1 MVLSE
6 DGSTI
11 MISSKFKNVWFNILL
26 IDFPIYFSELY
37 AGKIIEI
44 LVFKELNYIN
54 LFHFFLF
61 GNL

>member
-1 MVLSE
+1 MRLSLNFLISLMVLSE

-11 MISSKFKNVWFNILL
+11 MISSKFINVWFNILL

-44 LVFKELNYIN
+44 
-54 LFHFFLF
+54 
-61 GNL
+61 